1 MSRGPGRGV
10 AEAGQRTPSVVTVTR
25 SHEKR
30 FPSAGAGLGRAGL
43 GWAGLGR
50 GWAGPAGLVSWR
62 RNAVYLPHAAPARQE
77 TLDIST
83 LGEFTSIIKKYFHL
97 HYKMLAIYIFFA

>member
-30 FPSAGAGLGRAGL
+30 FPAAGAGLGRAGL
-43 GWAGLGR
+43 GWCHGAAQPSYLPPPR
-50 GWAGPAGLVSWR
+50 RAGPATDTRYIHVG
-62 RNAVYLPHAAPARQE
+62 
-77 TLDIST
+77 TI
-83 LGEFTSIIKKYFHL
+83 FTCII
-97 HYKMLAIYIFFA
+97 

>member
-10 AEAGQRTPSVVTVTR
+10 AEAGQRTPSVVTVNR

-30 FPSAGAGLGRAGL
+30 FPAAGVGL
-43 GWAGLGR
+43 GWAGLGQ
-50 GWAGPAGLVSWR
+50 AGPVSWR
-62 RNAVYLPHAAPARQE
+62 RTAVLSTSPHAAPARQQ

-83 LGEFTSIIKKYFHL
+83 WGQYLHVLFKYS
-97 HYKMLAIYIFFA
+97 KSMLDIYIFFA

>member
-30 FPSAGAGLGRAGL
+30 FPAAGAGL
-43 GWAGLGR
+43 GWAGQ
-50 GWAGPAGLVSWR
+50 GWAGPGRAGVMAPHSRLI
-62 RNAVYLPHAAPARQE
+62 YLPPRRAGPATDTRYIHVG
-77 TLDIST
+77 TI
-83 LGEFTSIIKKYFHL
+83 FTCII
-97 HYKMLAIYIFFA
+97 

>member
-10 AEAGQRTPSVVTVTR
+10 GEAGQRTPSVVIVTR

-30 FPSAGAGLGRAGL
+30 FPSAGAGLG
-43 GWAGLGR
+43 
-50 GWAGPAGLVSWR
+50 WAGPGQAGLVSWR
-62 RNAVYLPHAAPARQE
+62 RTAVYLPHAAPARQE